1 MKSLL
6 AFVALLGV
14 AAAYEDKTVV
24 EYLRDNN
31 YTVLSKLLNDS
42 SLASVLSSS
51 GKCHGFFNPYLP
63 SGLCYPYQLDE
74 SISNFRGLWCNVSF
88 LFHF

>member
-1 MKSLL
+1 MRSLL

-31 YTVLSKLLNDS
+31 FTVLTKLIGDAGLTS
-42 SLASVLSSS
+42 ALSSS
-51 GKCHGFFNPYLP
+51 GKL
-63 SGLCYPYQLDE
+63 
-74 SISNFRGLWCNVSF
+74 FRIVSLYF
-88 LFHF
+88 RPGHRLKPLL

>member
-14 AAAYEDKTVV
+14 AVAYEDKTVV

-31 YTVLSKLLNDS
+31 YTVISKLLNDAG
-42 SLASVLSSS
+42 LVTALSSS
-51 GKCHGFFNPYLP
+51 GKFF
-63 SGLCYPYQLDE
+63 ST
-74 SISNFRGLWCNVSF
+74 
-88 LFHF
+88 